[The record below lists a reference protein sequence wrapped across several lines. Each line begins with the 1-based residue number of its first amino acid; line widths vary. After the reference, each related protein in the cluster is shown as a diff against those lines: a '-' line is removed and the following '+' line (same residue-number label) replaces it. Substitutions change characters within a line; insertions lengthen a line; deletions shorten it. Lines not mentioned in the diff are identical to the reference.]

1 MYVYVWLLWLVCG
14 EGESKDNNLKNLV
27 LFSHHGGLGDPSQMA
42 GLGGRSFYPL
52 SHFSAIQYPHTLD
65 KKPDC

>member
-1 MYVYVWLLWLVCG
+1 MYVCMCVVAVASMG
-14 EGESKDNNLKNLV
+14 EGSKDNNLKNLV
-27 LFSHHGGLGDPSQMA
+27 LFSHHGGLGDPTQMA